1 MKVHRV
7 ARLVASGQINVFAME
22 FMVEISC
29 LRKSAT
35 SSFCKVLLHNTR
47 WPWFRK
53 SLDVG
58 PVIVILMFSKM
69 QKSVV
74 FFWFSQLCSSDGIWR
89 LRAHFVVCRFAG
101 VQQLLPVFETTSFK
115 SF

>member
-1 MKVHRV
+1 MHRV
-7 ARLVASGQINVFAME
+7 ARVVAPAQINVFAME

-35 SSFCKVLLHNTR
+35 SSFCKVLLHDTR

-53 SLDVG
+53 GLDVG
-58 PVIVILMFSKM
+58 PVIVIVMFSEM

-74 FFWFSQLCSSDGIWR
+74 FFWF
-89 LRAHFVVCRFAG
+89 
-101 VQQLLPVFETTSFK
+101 
-115 SF
+115 